1 MAWHQISVVSND
13 IAAADISDFF
23 SELGAV
29 SVTFMSAE
37 AKPVYEPDIGE
48 TKIWEQTKTIALYEL
63 DASPEIIKTLLFQQF
78 PANIVHDWYAEILED
93 QTWERAWMEYFQ
105 PMQFG

>member
-1 MAWHQISVVSND
+1 MAWHQISVISNE
-13 IAAADISDFF
+13 AVAADISDFL

-37 AKPVYEPDIGE
+37 SQPVYEPDIGE
-48 TKIWEQTKTIALYEL
+48 TRIWEQTKTIALFEL

-78 PANIVHDWYAEILED
+78 TENTVHDW
-93 QTWERAWMEYFQ
+93 
-105 PMQFG
+105 